1 MRISR
6 VELKNWMNFK
16 DASVDVAERAFL
28 VGPNACGKSNFL
40 DALRFLRD
48 IANRRGGGL
57 QKACEDRGGVSKI
70 RCLAARRDSEVSVAV
85 ELSDGEER
93 LWRYEVAFTEAKPRD
108 GGGARLKREVVYKGQ
123 KKILH
128 RPNDDDDRDPPL
140 LSQTH
145 LEQINLNRE
154 FREIAEFFETINYLH
169 LVPQIIRHQE
179 SVADKTG
186 RLHEYGLSFLE
197 RVRKTEKSTRE
208 VFLKKIARALS
219 VALPQFAGLKFVES
233 SGNPHLVS
241 GYKHWRRGASPQD
254 ERQFS
259 DGTLR
264 LIGLLWSLLDGRG
277 PLLLEEPELSLH
289 VGIVRQFADLMHGVR
304 KNDDARQVLV
314 TTHDSELLARGV
326 GAEEILV
333 LRPDPKGEG
342 TKIERATSLKGV
354 AALLEAG
361 MPPGRAIMPH
371 TDPENISQLAL
382 FSDLKTY
389 DKSA

>member
-48 IANRRGGGL
+48 LANRRGGGL

-70 RCLAARRDSEVSVAV
+70 RCLSARRDSEVSVAV
-85 ELSDGEER
+85 ELSDGGEK
-93 LWRYEVAFTEAKPRD
+93 LWRYEVAFNKTRSGDAQIV
-108 GGGARLKREVVYKGQ
+108 RERVFKGNA
-123 KKILH
+123 KILS
-128 RPNDDDDRDPPL
+128 RPNDEDREDPPL

-145 LEQINLNRE
+145 LEQINLNKD
-154 FREIAEFFETINYLH
+154 FRDIVEFFESIDYLH
-169 LVPQIIRHQE
+169 LIPQIVRHRE

-186 RLHEYGLSFLE
+186 RLQEYGLNFLE
-197 RVRKTEKSTRE
+197 RLRKTDRE
-208 VFLKKIARALS
+208 QRKKFLKRIETALS
-219 VALPQFAGLKFVES
+219 FALPQFSNLKFVES
-233 SGNPHLVS
+233 SGEPHLII
-241 GYKHWRRGASPQD
+241 GYRNWRSSPSDQD

-289 VGIVRQFADLMHGVR
+289 VGIVRQFAELMHGVR
-304 KNDDARQVLV
+304 ESDEARQVLV
-314 TTHDSELLARGV
+314 TTHDSELLAKGV
-326 GAEEILV
+326 GAEEVLV

-342 TKIERATSLKGV
+342 TKIERATSLVGV
-354 AALLEAG
+354 APLLEAG

-371 TDPENISQLAL
+371 TELENISQLAL
-382 FSDLKTY
+382 FSE
-389 DKSA
+389 S